1 MFIPDLFGIVCSAW
15 LCPDV
20 PPAEPEF
27 WASEEIA
34 NTTIAKNANTALR
47 MTHSHVPT
55 IDYRS
60 PLSFVNLCVLRGKAL
75 NFINHKGHEYPQRKC
90 NSGKGEGG
98 TLDAQG
104 RGNRRIAGHDK
115 KTV

>member
-75 NFINHKGHEYPQRKC
+75 NFINHKGHEYPQ
-90 NSGKGEGG
+90 
-98 TLDAQG
+98 
-104 RGNRRIAGHDK
+104 GNAIQERAKAGL
-115 KTV
+115 